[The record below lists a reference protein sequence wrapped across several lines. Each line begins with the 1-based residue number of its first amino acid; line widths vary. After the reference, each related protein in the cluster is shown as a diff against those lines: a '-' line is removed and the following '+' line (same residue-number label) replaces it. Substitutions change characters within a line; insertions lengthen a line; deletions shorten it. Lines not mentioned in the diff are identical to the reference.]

1 MTFSDIKIR
10 RFLLGIHDF
19 PYKKKKNE
27 LETTLIAHDTI
38 YILKDNDTLECAEY
52 YQDTYRIIR

>member
-1 MTFSDIKIR
+1 MLTFSDIKIG

-27 LETTLIAHDTI
+27 LETTLIAHNTI

-52 YQDTYRIIR
+52 